1 MVGSIVYEE
10 KGEKY
15 GTQWWQHLS
24 SLQLC
29 VCLLIPGRASWS
41 GECFADDEWRSWLSS
56 LRQGLHLL
64 HSQRERGERRGSVRD
79 ITLRHCFRFG
89 TTRNGYRD
97 GRQST
102 QSALL
107 WAGCLAVV
115 DSGNTG
121 LTEKGR
127 KRLLGEVTAVKKEGK
142 EEMSEMEADRKISD
156 SETEKMAGAGKYII
170 VVCCLWRFTY
180 SHCGT
185 INGALTHR
193 SMTGIFMSATAISF
207 KPKAYQN
214 LVSSQCLPLLLP
226 HDVHYSDSIRG
237 RQEIIKV
244 ATQIK

>member
-1 MVGSIVYEE
+1 MHGRVNSLWR
-10 KGEKY
+10 KRGEIWH
-15 GTQWWQHLS
+15 TVVTAPQQLS
-24 SLQLC
+24 MC
-29 VCLLIPGRASWS
+29 VCWYLDVLLDLVSALLMTSEG
-41 GECFADDEWRSWLSS
+41 ADCRLCA
-56 LRQGLHLL
+56 RVFIFCTV
-64 HSQRERGERRGSVRD
+64 RERERWVRD

-115 DSGNTG
+115 DAGNTG

-127 KRLLGEVTAVKKEGK
+127 KRLIGEVTAVKKEGK
-142 EEMSEMEADRKISD
+142 EETSEMEADRKISD

-170 VVCCLWRFTY
+170 GVWCLWWFTY

-207 KPKAYQN
+207 KPTACQN
-214 LVSSQCLPLLLP
+214 LVSSQYLPLLLP

>member
-24 SLQLC
+24 SSVC
-29 VCLLIPGRASWS
+29 V
-41 GECFADDEWRSWLSS
+41 FADTWMCFLIWWVLCWWRVKELTVVSAPGSS
-56 LRQGLHLL
+56 SSAQ
-64 HSQRERGERRGSVRD
+64 SERERWVRD

-115 DSGNTG
+115 DAGNTG

-127 KRLLGEVTAVKKEGK
+127 KRLIGEVTAVKKEGK
-142 EEMSEMEADRKISD
+142 EETSEMEADRKISD

-170 VVCCLWRFTY
+170 GVWCLWWFTY

-207 KPKAYQN
+207 KPTACQN
-214 LVSSQCLPLLLP
+214 LVSSQYLPLLLP

>member
-24 SLQLC
+24 SSVC
-29 VCLLIPGRASWS
+29 V
-41 GECFADDEWRSWLSS
+41 FADTWMCFLIWWVLCWWRVKELTVVSAPGSS
-56 LRQGLHLL
+56 SSAQ
-64 HSQRERGERRGSVRD
+64 SERERWVRD

-115 DSGNTG
+115 DAGNTG

-127 KRLLGEVTAVKKEGK
+127 KRLIGEVTAVKKEGK
-142 EEMSEMEADRKISD
+142 EETSEMEADRKISD
-156 SETEKMAGAGKYII
+156 SETEKMGNIWNISRRWNISSACDVYDG
-170 VVCCLWRFTY
+170 
-180 SHCGT
+180 SHIPT
-185 INGALTHR
+185 
-193 SMTGIFMSATAISF
+193 
-207 KPKAYQN
+207 
-214 LVSSQCLPLLLP
+214 
-226 HDVHYSDSIRG
+226 
-237 RQEIIKV
+237 V
-244 ATQIK
+244 AR